1 MKIILILP
9 LPPSVNVRKTLN
21 RRFGTLIDS
30 TVYRKYMK
38 EARDDVFTQAKMNKW
53 EMIKPTFEQQL
64 VVWITV
70 FFQKKNRDATN
81 CLKPILDVMSKIIYT
96 DDKWIL
102 ARFKN
107 TEIDAKN
114 PHVEVEI

>member
-1 MKIILILP
+1 MKLILP

-30 TVYRKYMK
+30 TVYRKYMRVAS
-38 EARDDVFTQAKMNKW
+38 EDVFAQAKMNKW

-70 FFQKKNRDATN
+70 FFQKKDRDATN
-81 CLKPILDVMSKIIYT
+81 CLKPLLDVMSKIIYS
-96 DDKWIL
+96 DDKWVL
-102 ARFKN
+102 PRFN
-107 TEIDAKN
+107 ETQISAKF
-114 PHVEVEI
+114 PRVVVEI